1 MSGGLLLVGC
11 GKMGAALLAGWIE
24 RGIGAPYTIVEPH
37 AAAAGAFTK
46 RLDVAHVA
54 HARDLPAGLAP
65 DAVVIAVKPQVTDEV
80 LPPYARFTR
89 ALFLSIAAGRT
100 IGYFERMFGEPAAI
114 VRGMP
119 NTPAQIAR
127 GITVMC
133 ANAHVNAAQR
143 HLADRL
149 MAAVGEVG
157 WVADENLIDAVTGV
171 SGSGPA
177 YAFLLVECMAAAG
190 MAQGLPAPLA
200 MQLARATVSGAG
212 ELMHRTDT
220 EASKLREAVTSPNG
234 TTAAALKVLMAEDGL
249 KPLMERAIAAATRRS
264 KELAG

>member
-24 RGIGAPYTIVEPH
+24 RGMGAPYTIVEPN
-37 AAAAGAFTK
+37 AESVRAFTK
-46 RLDVAHVA
+46 RLDVLHVRHAH
-54 HARDLPAGLAP
+54 DLPVHVVP

-80 LPPYARFTR
+80 VPPYGRFSRT
-89 ALFLSIAAGRT
+89 LFLSIAAGRT
-100 IGYFERMFGEPAAI
+100 IKYFERILGAQAAI

-119 NTPAQIAR
+119 NTPAQVGR

-133 ANAHVNAAQR
+133 ANRHANTAHR

-157 WVADENLIDAVTGV
+157 WVDDENLIDAVTAV

-177 YAFLLVECMAAAG
+177 YAFLLAECMAEAG
-190 MAQGLPAPLA
+190 VAQGLPAGLA
-200 MQLARATVSGAG
+200 MKLARATVAGAG
-212 ELMHRTDT
+212 ELMHHS
-220 EASKLREAVTSPNG
+220 ELPAGKLREAVTSPNG
-234 TTAAALKVLMAEDGL
+234 TTAAALQVLMAEDGL